1 MEDDSNLSK
10 VAMYITRGYL
20 VVPIQVELYDKN
32 IIQMQKDVLK
42 RVNEAKTKGV
52 IIDLS
57 AVDIMDSFLA
67 QSLCDTVKM
76 NSMLGAATILTGF
89 QPEVVASI
97 IELNLEFKDIQTAI
111 NIEEGFERLDALLA
125 PQEEI
130 SAEIEEGMEEEEEEE
145 EIIEDT
151 KDKKELS

>member
-1 MEDDSNLSK
+1 MEDNSNLSK
-10 VAMYITRGYL
+10 VAIYITRGYL
-20 VVPIQVELYDKN
+20 VVPIQVELYDEN
-32 IIQMQKDVLK
+32 IIQMQKDILK
-42 RVNEAKTKGV
+42 RVNEAKIKGV

-76 NSMLGAATILTGF
+76 NSMLGASTILTGF

-111 NIEEGFERLDALLA
+111 NIEEGFQILDALLL
-125 PQEEI
+125 PQEET
-130 SAEIEEGMEEEEEEE
+130 SAEIEEGNEGEEEEER
-145 EIIEDT
+145 IEVAE
-151 KDKKELS
+151 DKEELS

>member
-1 MEDDSNLSK
+1 
-10 VAMYITRGYL
+10 TRGYL
-20 VVPIQVELYDKN
+20 VVPIQVELYDEN
-32 IIQMQKDVLK
+32 IIQMQKDILK
-42 RVNEAKTKGV
+42 RVNEAKIKGV

-76 NSMLGAATILTGF
+76 NSMLGASTILTGF

-111 NIEEGFERLDALLA
+111 NIEEGFQRLDALLT
-125 PQEEI
+125 PQEETL
-130 SAEIEEGMEEEEEEE
+130 AEIEEGNEGEEEEET
-145 EIIEDT
+145 IEDT
-151 KDKKELS
+151 EDKEELS

>member
-1 MEDDSNLSK
+1 MEDNNNLSK

-20 VVPIQVELYDKN
+20 VVPIQAELYDEN
-32 IIQMQKDVLK
+32 IIQMQKDTLK
-42 RVNEAKTKGV
+42 RVNETKTKGV

-67 QSLCDTVKM
+67 KSLCDTVKM
-76 NSMLGAATILTGF
+76 NSMLGASTILTGF

-111 NIEEGFERLDALLA
+111 NWPR
-125 PQEEI
+125 
-130 SAEIEEGMEEEEEEE
+130 
-145 EIIEDT
+145 
-151 KDKKELS
+151 

>member
-1 MEDDSNLSK
+1 MEDNSNLSK

-20 VVPIQVELYDKN
+20 VVPIQVELYDEN
-32 IIQMQKDVLK
+32 IIQMQKDILK
-42 RVNEAKTKGV
+42 RVNEAKIKGV

-76 NSMLGAATILTGF
+76 NSMLGASTILTGF

-111 NIEEGFERLDALLA
+111 NIEEGFQRLDALLT
-125 PQEEI
+125 PQEETL
-130 SAEIEEGMEEEEEEE
+130 AEIEEGNEGEEEEET
-145 EIIEDT
+145 IEDT
-151 KDKKELS
+151 EDKEELS

>member
-10 VAMYITRGYL
+10 VVMYITRGYL
-20 VVPIQVELYDKN
+20 VVPIQVELYDEN
-32 IIQMQKDVLK
+32 IIQMQKDILK
-42 RVNEAKTKGV
+42 RVNEAKIKGV

-76 NSMLGAATILTGF
+76 NSMLGASTILTGF

-111 NIEEGFERLDALLA
+111 NIEEGFQRLDALLT
-125 PQEEI
+125 PQEETL
-130 SAEIEEGMEEEEEEE
+130 AEIEEGNEGEEEEET
-145 EIIEDT
+145 IEDT
-151 KDKKELS
+151 EDKEELS